1 MKKFLLIST
10 LLVSLWG
17 IEAQAANQCL
27 PTPSCEE
34 LGYTKTSCVDNSGIK
49 CPFGD
54 TYFCI
59 CPSKYQHPCKSV
71 GNEGIGLSCDGKYV
85 ECGCAEGYILKDER
99 CEPQCE
105 TGTEIGY
112 ILYSDMTRSAEL
124 DESKTPI
131 GVVVCSYADG
141 GGQALALTNLNQKY
155 KWSEEN
161 IDILSLK
168 NFSSSTASQDYA
180 SCDNSKKIMAMGD
193 ASLYPA
199 VWAAHNY
206 TTEGTKVG
214 DWCLPAAGILSL
226 YLKNKTLIDEAL
238 VRAGGKEEKY
248 ITSST
253 ERANGYI
260 ISLYSIYLYDYL
272 KKNSTEN
279 VRPVIAF

>member
-1 MKKFLLIST
+1 MKKNLLIST
-10 LLVSLWG
+10 LLVSLYG
-17 IEAQAANQCL
+17 IETQAANQCL

-34 LGYTKTSCVDNSGIK
+34 LGYTKTSCVDNTGIK

-54 TYFCI
+54 TYFCT
-59 CPSKYQHPCKSV
+59 CPSKYR
-71 GNEGIGLSCDGKYV
+71 LSCQAVGYGGVGSDCNGKYA
-85 ECGCAEGYILKDER
+85 ECACAEGYALKDGN

-141 GGQALALTNLNQKY
+141 GGQALALTILSKEY
-155 KWSEEN
+155 KWSTETV
-161 IDILSLK
+161 DIPTLQ
-168 NFSSSTASQDYA
+168 NFESTYARNDYA
-180 SCDNSKKIMAMGD
+180 SCENSKKIMAMGD

-226 YLKNKTLIDEAL
+226 YLKNKTLINEAL
-238 VRAGGKEEKY
+238 VLAGGNGTEESL
-248 ITSST
+248 SST
-253 ERANGYI
+253 ESENIRNWG
-260 ISLYSIYLYDYL
+260 LYSGYLQSFS
-272 KKNSTEN
+272 KKSSTI